1 MGRMVLCLCYRR
13 TWAVNWAAGASVQKR
28 DTAGCV
34 AASSSFGQ
42 GWLGMGTPKHVLCI
56 HIM

>member
-1 MGRMVLCLCYRR
+1 
-13 TWAVNWAAGASVQKR
+13 VQKR